1 MPRFDGTGP
10 QGKGPMTGRGD
21 GFCILRISEASG
33 EAVTGFAGISGRPV
47 SASADKPRPDLM
59 FLSTQVR
66 HMEKR
71 LGDIRRRFDALDT
84 RRQTRA

>member
-1 MPRFDGTGP
+1 MPGYDGTGP
-10 QGKGPMTGRGD
+10 RGRGPMTGRGG

-33 EAVTGFAGISGRPV
+33 EPVTGFAGISGRPV

-59 FLSTQVR
+59 FLRTKVR

-71 LGDIRRRFDALDT
+71 LGDIRRRVDALDT